1 MYMPSENQKPL
12 PSHFEGPDESPGFL
26 LWRVSNSWQRE
37 QRNAL
42 QPLGLTHTQFV
53 VLAVASWFQEKKLL
67 TQARLSQLTGSD
79 AMTISQVVRAL
90 EKSGYIQ
97 RVSHPD
103 DTRAKVIQVSEAGKA
118 LAKRAI
124 QVVEKT
130 DKDFFMAL
138 DDNGQSL
145 ITLFRKLIS

>member
-1 MYMPSENQKPL
+1 MYMPSENKKPL

-26 LWRVSNSWQRE
+26 LWRVSNNWQRE

-42 QPLGLTHTQFV
+42 QSLRLTHTQFV
-53 VLAVASWFQEKKLL
+53 VLAVASWFQEKELL

-103 DTRAKVIQVSEAGKA
+103 DTRAKVIEVSEAGKA

-130 DKDFFMAL
+130 DKDFFMVL